1 MGFNATR
8 RYRDGKAVD
17 IAFLVIGSTVV
28 LGLLAW
34 GFGLFG

>member
-8 RYRDGKAVD
+8 RYRDEKKADVRLLVAA
-17 IAFLVIGSTVV
+17 IAIIVP
-28 LGLLAW
+28 LLAW